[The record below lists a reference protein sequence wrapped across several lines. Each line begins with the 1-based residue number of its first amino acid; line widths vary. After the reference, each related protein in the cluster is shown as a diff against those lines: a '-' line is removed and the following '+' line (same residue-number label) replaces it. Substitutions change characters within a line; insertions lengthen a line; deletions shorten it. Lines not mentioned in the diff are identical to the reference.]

1 MSADNIAKWI
11 YKKGLEDN
19 IILYSKV
26 SIYRNIDNIRFYNHI
41 DKDDIEKI
49 DTILTKEIEEL
60 RKLDIHLEKIK
71 LRELLPLEIKLL
83 KENLTIPNKR
93 NLLNASLYIDEDEE
107 TSILINSNEH
117 CEIQTIARGLEIEE
131 CFNRAYKIESMLDKK
146 IDFAFNKKFG
156 YLTSSPE
163 KIGIAMNLTVSMAIP
178 ALIWKTPDN
187 IEYFI
192 NRASKKGFDISIR
205 AGKTIPVLNI
215 TNKTMMGI
223 SEKDILN
230 SMLEIVNYI
239 LDKEKKMRLRIK
251 NMDRLYIEDKV
262 YRSTAILSNARVMNY
277 MEFIKHNLWLRVGLD
292 CNIIDN
298 IDLDDLDTLSYMIFI
313 SKNNHLKLMFN
324 NKKKYKNT
332 SEMRAAVLREI
343 MNPQ

>member
-49 DTILTKEIEEL
+49 DSTLEKEIEEL

-71 LRELLPLEIKLL
+71 LIELPSLEIKLL

-93 NLLNASLYIDEDEE
+93 NLLNASLYMDEDEE

-192 NRASKKGFDISIR
+192 NKASKKGFDISIR
-205 AGKTIPVLNI
+205 AGRTMPVLNI
-215 TNKTMMGI
+215 TNRTMMGI
-223 SEKDILN
+223 SERDVLN
-230 SMLEIVNYI
+230 NMLEIVNYI
-239 LDKEKKMRLRIK
+239 LDKEKKMRVKIK
-251 NMDRLYIEDKV
+251 NIYRLDIEDKV
-262 YRSTAILSNARVMNY
+262 FRSKSLLSNARVMNY

-292 CNIIDN
+292 CNIIDD
-298 IDLDDLDTLSYMIFI
+298 IDLDTLSYMIFI
-313 SKNNHLKLMFN
+313 AKNNHLKLMFN
-324 NKKKYKNT
+324 NKKKYKKA
-332 SEMRAAVLREI
+332 SEMRAAILRDI
-343 MNPQ
+343 MNS